1 MFDRFF
7 KREQRDEAARALYAE
22 IVKQSRRPVFY
33 TDFGVADTVEGRFD
47 LISLHA
53 FLVFYRLKGGGEAA
67 KERGQQVFDVFFDD
81 MDASLRE
88 MGVGDLGVPKR
99 IKKMVSA
106 FFGRIQAYDTALD
119 GSDGDALAAAI
130 GRNLLA
136 GIGTDADEAALAAYT
151 LRAVEW
157 LKTIPEESL
166 LAGQVNFPDPDA
178 GETPQ

>member
-7 KREQRDEAARALYAE
+7 KREHRDEAARALYAE

-53 FLVFYRLKGGGEAA
+53 FLVFYRLKGAGEAA
-67 KERGQQVFDVFFDD
+67 KTRSQQVFDVFFDD

-88 MGVGDLGVPKR
+88 MGVGDLAVPKR

-119 GSDGDALAAAI
+119 GGDGAALAAAI

-136 GIGTDADEAALAAYT
+136 GVGTEVEESALAGYT
-151 LRAVEW
+151 LRAVDW
-157 LKTIPEESL
+157 LKAIPERDL
-166 LAGQVNFPDPDA
+166 LAGEISFPDPEVREA
-178 GETPQ
+178 PL